1 MHTQVNLDVNSLKE
15 LSCVEKTVLGV
26 FFCKYAG
33 QPFSNMLTSAE
44 WAVDGLSRAEAVT
57 AFIALRHKGWIK
69 AVRKSW
75 GERLYYIPE
84 SLLSLLTIAYAARV
98 GQFVQQKLDVLQG
111 DMTQPEPISNNEV
124 QKVNIVREGK
134 PNIAAEL
141 LHVLGW
147 MVREGQAQGGLPL
160 TSKGTIH
167 KKIVQRLSRMT
178 VLDPEDFTILGTR
191 YDHADVYPVHVA
203 LVIDLLLSLGLIEK
217 AHNRMHVSL
226 DRLDH
231 WLSLPWS
238 SMHREIYSVCMDR
251 YGTAQPKLQH
261 FRHQLLMFASRE
273 NEWLSIS
280 AGTIYLDN
288 NPEEALEY
296 RESESSLSPLSPLS
310 SSFLTHIRGWLNVL
324 AGLGYG
330 EVGES
335 TAGELF
341 YRWQIDPRNLL
352 NLVNDEAEYAGM
364 NTLFVQPDFEI
375 MVPPDVTAPVRWNLD
390 IGAELINRDRM
401 SIYRITKERIVAAS
415 QIGLTADVM
424 INFLRRY
431 AGSGV
436 PEHVELAIQQWG
448 QEAERLHMDAGQ
460 NVDQDEPADKGKKMD
475 TWIYE
480 ARSELPEELNRT
492 ESGAIPD
499 ESIVGANGF
508 NVGLEMQKELFYI
521 RGRVGLIQDDSK
533 LYMYEQD
540 HSITEQSGLF
550 PGYGEIPEMW
560 HNEWRGY
567 HVSTARQIAAKAIEW
582 QTKLGLKLDNNI
594 VYVIPDQIHGHED
607 WTLTGWSIADGDTD
621 PAERRTFSPNEWN
634 QIRLIIPDHA

>member
-1 MHTQVNLDVNSLKE
+1 VI
-15 LSCVEKTVLGV
+15 
-26 FFCKYAG
+26 FCKYAG

-44 WAVDGLSRAEAVT
+44 WAVEGLSRAEAVT

-84 SLLSLLTIAYAARV
+84 SILSLLTIAYAARV
-98 GQFVQQKLDVLQG
+98 GQFVQKKVNILQD
-111 DMTQPEPISNNEV
+111 DMIQAKFISENEV
-124 QKVNIVREGK
+124 QNMKIVREGK
-134 PNIAAEL
+134 PDIAAEL
-141 LHVLGW
+141 LHVLAW

-167 KKIVQRLSRMT
+167 KKMVQRLSRMT
-178 VLDPEDFTILGTR
+178 VLGPEDFAELGIR

-217 AHNRMHVSL
+217 AHSRIYVSA
-226 DRLDH
+226 DRLYH

-251 YGTAQPKLQH
+251 YGVAEPKLQH
-261 FRHQLLMFASRE
+261 FRYQLLMFASRE
-273 NEWLSIS
+273 NEWLNIT
-280 AGTIYLDN
+280 AGTIDYDSL
-288 NPEEALEY
+288 EETMES
-296 RESESSLSPLSPLS
+296 RESRGP
-310 SSFLTHIRGWLNVL
+310 SFIAHIRGWLDLL

-335 TAGELF
+335 AAGELF
-341 YRWQIDPRNLL
+341 YRWQIDPKILL
-352 NLVNDEAEYAGM
+352 NLTDDEAEHVGN
-364 NTLFVQPDFEI
+364 NTIFVQPDFEI
-375 MVPPDVTAPVRWNLD
+375 MVPPDVTPQARWILE
-390 IGAELINRDRM
+390 IGAELMSRDRM
-401 SIYRITKERIVAAS
+401 SIYRMTKERIVAAS
-415 QIGLTADVM
+415 EIDLTADVM

-448 QEAERLHMDAGQ
+448 QEAKRLQMDAGQ
-460 NVDQDEPADKGKKMD
+460 NVDQDEATDKVKKKD

-480 ARSELPEELNRT
+480 SRSELLEKLNRT
-492 ESGAIPD
+492 DSEVIAD
-499 ESIVGANGF
+499 ESIVGADEF
-508 NVGLEMQKELFYI
+508 EDGLKVPKELFYI
-521 RGRVGLIQDDSK
+521 RGKVGLIQDDSK
-533 LYMYEQD
+533 LHTYEQD
-540 HSITEQSGLF
+540 YSITEQSGLF

-582 QTKLGLKLDNNI
+582 QTKLGLKLDNHI
-594 VYVIPDQIHGHED
+594 FYVIPDQIQGHED
-607 WTLTGWSIADGDTD
+607 WTLAGWYISEGGTD

-634 QIRLIIPDHA
+634 QIRLIIPNHA

>member
-1 MHTQVNLDVNSLKE
+1 MHTQGNLNVNSLKE
-15 LSCVEKTVLGV
+15 LSCVERMVLGV

-44 WAVDGLSRAEAVT
+44 WAVNGLSRAEAVT

-98 GQFVQQKLDVLQG
+98 GHFVQQKVNVLQN
-111 DMTQPEPISNNEV
+111 DMTQAKSISNNEV
-124 QKVNIVREGK
+124 QKVNVVREGK
-134 PNIAAEL
+134 PDIAAEL
-141 LHVLGW
+141 LHVLAW

-167 KKIVQRLSRMT
+167 KKMVQRLSRMT
-178 VLDPEDFTILGTR
+178 VLDPEDFAELGIR

-203 LVIDLLLSLGLIEK
+203 LVIDVLLSLGLIEK
-217 AHNRMHVSL
+217 AHNRMHVSS
-226 DRLDH
+226 DRLYH
-231 WLSLPWS
+231 WLSMPWS
-238 SMHREIYSVCMDR
+238 SMHREIYSICLDR
-251 YGTAQPKLQH
+251 YGIAQPKLQH
-261 FRHQLLMFASRE
+261 FRQQLLMFASRE
-273 NEWLSIS
+273 NEWLSIA
-280 AGTIYLDN
+280 AGTIYGDN
-288 NPEEALEY
+288 NPEEAIVN
-296 RESESSLSPLSPLS
+296 SESGDSLRP
-310 SSFLTHIRGWLNVL
+310 SFSTHIRGWLNVL

-341 YRWQIDPRNLL
+341 YRWQIDPKLLL
-352 NLVNDEAEYAGM
+352 NLANDEAEHEGG
-364 NTLFVQPDFEI
+364 NTIFVQPDFEI
-375 MVPPDVTAPVRWNLD
+375 MVPPDVIPSVRWNLD
-390 IGAELINRDRM
+390 IGAELISRDRM

-415 QIGLTADVM
+415 EIGLTADAM

-431 AGSGV
+431 AASGL

-448 QEAERLHMDAGQ
+448 QEAERLHIDAGK
-460 NVDQDEPADKGKKMD
+460 NVDEDEATDTFKKRD

-480 ARSELPEELNRT
+480 SRSELPEELTRT
-492 ESGAIPD
+492 ESDAIAD
-499 ESIVGANGF
+499 ESIVGANEF
-508 NVGLEMQKELFYI
+508 NVGLEVQKELFYI
-521 RGRVGLIQDDSK
+521 RGRVGLIQGETN
-533 LYMYEQD
+533 LHTYEQD

-621 PAERRTFSPNEWN
+621 PVERRTFSPNEWN

>member
-1 MHTQVNLDVNSLKE
+1 MHTQGNLDANSLKE
-15 LSCVEKTVLGV
+15 LSCVERTVLGV
-26 FFCKYAG
+26 VFCKYAG

-57 AFIALRHKGWIK
+57 AFIALRHKGWIN

-98 GQFVQQKLDVLQG
+98 GQFVQQKVNVLQN
-111 DMTQPEPISNNEV
+111 DMTQAKSISNNEV

-134 PNIAAEL
+134 PDIAAEL
-141 LHVLGW
+141 LHVLAW
-147 MVREGQAQGGLPL
+147 LVREGQAQGGLPL

-178 VLDPEDFTILGTR
+178 VLDPEDFAELGIR

-217 AHNRMHVSL
+217 AHNRMHVSS
-226 DRLDH
+226 DRLYH

-238 SMHREIYSVCMDR
+238 SMHREIYSVCLDR
-251 YGTAQPKLQH
+251 YGIAQPQLQH

-273 NEWLSIS
+273 NEWLSIA
-280 AGTIYLDN
+280 AGTIYRDN
-288 NPEEALEY
+288 NPEETIEN
-296 RESESSLSPLSPLS
+296 SESGGSLGPTFS
-310 SSFLTHIRGWLNVL
+310 THILGWLNVL

-341 YRWQIDPRNLL
+341 YRWQIDPKLLL
-352 NLVNDEAEYAGM
+352 NLANDEAEHEGKD
-364 NTLFVQPDFEI
+364 TIFVQPDFEI
-375 MVPPDVTAPVRWNLD
+375 MVPPDVTPSVRWNLD
-390 IGAELINRDRM
+390 IGAELISRDRM
-401 SIYRITKERIVAAS
+401 SIYRITKERIVAALE
-415 QIGLTADVM
+415 IGLTADVM
-424 INFLRRY
+424 INFLSRY
-431 AGSGV
+431 AGSGL

-448 QEAERLHMDAGQ
+448 QEAERLYIDAGK
-460 NVDQDEPADKGKKMD
+460 NVDEDEATDTFKKRD

-480 ARSELPEELNRT
+480 SRSKLPEELTRT
-492 ESGAIPD
+492 ESKAIPD
-499 ESIVGANGF
+499 ESIVGANEF
-508 NVGLEMQKELFYI
+508 NVGLEGQKELFYI
-521 RGRVGLIQDDSK
+521 RGRVGLIQGETN
-533 LYMYEQD
+533 LHTYEQD
-540 HSITEQSGLF
+540 HSITEQSRLF

>member
-1 MHTQVNLDVNSLKE
+1 MHTQGKLDVNSLKE
-15 LSCVEKTVLGV
+15 LSCVERTVLRV
-26 FFCKYAG
+26 IFCKYAG

-44 WAVDGLSRAEAVT
+44 WAMDGLSRAEAVT

-98 GQFVQQKLDVLQG
+98 GQFVQQKVSVLQD
-111 DMTQPEPISNNEV
+111 DMTQANSISNNEV

-134 PNIAAEL
+134 PDIAAEL
-141 LHVLGW
+141 LHVLAW

-167 KKIVQRLSRMT
+167 KKMVQRLSRMT
-178 VLDPEDFTILGTR
+178 ILDPGDFAELGIR
-191 YDHADVYPVHVA
+191 YDHEDVYPVHVA

-217 AHNRMHVSL
+217 AHNRMHVSPDHL
-226 DRLDH
+226 YH
-231 WLSLPWS
+231 WLSLSWS
-238 SMHREIYSVCMDR
+238 IMHREIYSVCMDR
-251 YGTAQPKLQH
+251 YGIAEPKLQH
-261 FRHQLLMFASRE
+261 FRYQLLMFASRE
-273 NEWLSIS
+273 NEWLSITT
-280 AGTIYLDN
+280 GTIDHDGQG
-288 NPEEALEY
+288 EAIES
-296 RESESSLSPLSPLS
+296 RESGGSLSP
-310 SSFLTHIRGWLNVL
+310 SFLTHIRGWLDVL

-330 EVGES
+330 EIGES
-335 TAGELF
+335 ATGELL
-341 YRWQIDPRNLL
+341 YRWQIDPKVLL
-352 NLVNDEAEYAGM
+352 NFANHEEEHAGK
-364 NTLFVQPDFEI
+364 NTIFVQPDFEI
-375 MVPPDVTAPVRWNLD
+375 MVPPDVTPKVRWNLD
-390 IGAELINRDRM
+390 IGAELMSRDRM

-415 QIGLTADVM
+415 EIGLTADVM

-436 PEHVELAIQQWG
+436 PEHVELAIEQWG

-460 NVDQDEPADKGKKMD
+460 NVDQDEVTDKVKKKD

-480 ARSELPEELNRT
+480 SRSELLEKLNRT
-492 ESGAIPD
+492 ESKVIAD
-499 ESIVGANGF
+499 ESIVGADEF
-508 NVGLEMQKELFYI
+508 KDELKVPKELFYI

-533 LYMYEQD
+533 LHTYEQD

-582 QTKLGLKLDNNI
+582 QTKLGLKLDSNI
-594 VYVIPDQIHGHED
+594 VYVIPDQIQGHED
-607 WTLTGWSIADGDTD
+607 WTLTGWYISDGGTD

-634 QIRLIIPDHA
+634 QIRLIIPNHA

>member
-1 MHTQVNLDVNSLKE
+1 MHTQGNLDVNSLKE
-15 LSCVEKTVLGV
+15 LSCVERTVLGV

-44 WAVDGLSRAEAVT
+44 WAVDRLSRAEAVT

-98 GQFVQQKLDVLQG
+98 KQFVQQKVKVLQN
-111 DMTQPEPISNNEV
+111 DMTQAKFISNNEV

-134 PNIAAEL
+134 PDIAAEL
-141 LHVLGW
+141 LHVLAW

-167 KKIVQRLSRMT
+167 KKMVQRLSRMT
-178 VLDPEDFTILGTR
+178 VLDPDDFAELGIR

-217 AHNRMHVSL
+217 AHNRMHVSS
-226 DRLDH
+226 DRLYH
-231 WLSLPWS
+231 WLSMPWS
-238 SMHREIYSVCMDR
+238 SMHREIYSICLDR
-251 YGTAQPKLQH
+251 YGIAQPKLQH
-261 FRHQLLMFASRE
+261 FRQQLLMFASRE
-273 NEWLSIS
+273 NEWLSIA
-280 AGTIYLDN
+280 AGTIERD
-288 NPEEALEY
+288 NPEETI
-296 RESESSLSPLSPLS
+296 ESIESGGSLRPSL
-310 SSFLTHIRGWLNVL
+310 LTHIRGWLNVL

-341 YRWQIDPRNLL
+341 YRWQIDPKLLL
-352 NLVNDEAEYAGM
+352 NLAKDEAEHEGK
-364 NTLFVQPDFEI
+364 NTIFVQPDFEI
-375 MVPPDVTAPVRWNLD
+375 MVPPDVTPSVRWNLD
-390 IGAELINRDRM
+390 IGAELISRDRM

-415 QIGLTADVM
+415 EIGLTADAM
-424 INFLRRY
+424 INFLSRY
-431 AGSGV
+431 AGSGL
-436 PEHVELAIQQWG
+436 PEHVGLAIQQWG
-448 QEAERLHMDAGQ
+448 QEAERLHIDAGK
-460 NVDQDEPADKGKKMD
+460 NVDEDEATDTVKKRD

-480 ARSELPEELNRT
+480 SRSELPEELNRT
-492 ESGAIPD
+492 ESEAIAD
-499 ESIVGANGF
+499 ESIVEANEF
-508 NVGLEMQKELFYI
+508 NVGLEVQKELFYI
-521 RGRVGLIQDDSK
+521 RGRVGLIQCDTN
-533 LYMYEQD
+533 LHTYEQD

-567 HVSTARQIAAKAIEW
+567 HGSTARQIAAKAIEW

>member
-1 MHTQVNLDVNSLKE
+1 MHTQGNLDVNSLKE
-15 LSCVEKTVLGV
+15 LSCVERTVLGV
-26 FFCKYAG
+26 IFCKYAG

-44 WAVDGLSRAEAVT
+44 WATDGLSRAEAVM

-98 GQFVQQKLDVLQG
+98 GQFAQQKLNVLQ
-111 DMTQPEPISNNEV
+111 DEMKIDKSISSNEV
-124 QKVNIVREGK
+124 QKVKIVREGK
-134 PNIAAEL
+134 PDIAAEL
-141 LHVLGW
+141 LHVLAW
-147 MVREGQAQGGLPL
+147 MVRESQAQGGLPL

-167 KKIVQRLSRMT
+167 KKMVQRLSRMT
-178 VLDPEDFTILGTR
+178 VLGPEDFTELGIR

-217 AHNRMHVSL
+217 VHNRMHVSF
-226 DRLDH
+226 DRLYH
-231 WLSLPWS
+231 WLTLSWS

-251 YGTAQPKLQH
+251 YGIAEPKLQH
-261 FRHQLLMFASRE
+261 FRHQLLMFASQE
-273 NEWLSIS
+273 NEWLSIPV
-280 AGTIYLDN
+280 GTIDHDDL
-288 NPEEALEY
+288 EESMES
-296 RESESSLSPLSPLS
+296 RESGGSSG
-310 SSFLTHIRGWLNVL
+310 SFLTHIRGWLDVL

-335 TAGELF
+335 VAGELL
-341 YRWQIDPRNLL
+341 YRWQIDPGVLL
-352 NLVNDEAEYAGM
+352 NFVDHVEEHAGK
-364 NTLFVQPDFEI
+364 NTIFVQPDFEI
-375 MVPPDVTAPVRWNLD
+375 MVPPDVTPQVRWNLD
-390 IGAELINRDRM
+390 IGAELVSRDRM
-401 SIYRITKERIVAAS
+401 SIYRITKERIIAAS
-415 QIGLTADVM
+415 EIGLTADVM

-448 QEAERLHMDAGQ
+448 QDADRLGMDAGQ
-460 NVDQDEPADKGKKMD
+460 NVDQDESVDKVKKKD
-475 TWIYE
+475 IWIYE
-480 ARSELPEELNRT
+480 SRSELPEELNGI
-492 ESGAIPD
+492 ESKAIAD
-499 ESIVGANGF
+499 ESIVGADEF
-508 NVGLEMQKELFYI
+508 KDGLEVQKELFYI
-521 RGRVGLIQDDSK
+521 RGRVGLIQGDSK
-533 LYMYEQD
+533 LHTYEQD

-582 QTKLGLKLDNNI
+582 QTKLGLKLDSNI
-594 VYVIPDQIHGHED
+594 VYVIPDQIQGHED
-607 WTLTGWSIADGDTD
+607 WTLTGWSISEDDTD

>member
-1 MHTQVNLDVNSLKE
+1 MHTQGNLDVNSLKE
-15 LSCVEKTVLGV
+15 LSCVERTVLGV
-26 FFCKYAG
+26 IFCKYAG
-33 QPFSNMLTSAE
+33 QPFSNLLTSAE

-57 AFIALRHKGWIK
+57 AFIALRHKGWIN

-84 SLLSLLTIAYAARV
+84 SLLSLLTIAYEARV
-98 GQFVQQKLDVLQG
+98 GQFVQQKVNVLQN
-111 DMTQPEPISNNEV
+111 DMTQAKSISNNEV

-134 PNIAAEL
+134 PDIAAEL
-141 LHVLGW
+141 LHVLAW
-147 MVREGQAQGGLPL
+147 LVREGQGQGGLPL
-160 TSKGTIH
+160 TSKGMIH

-178 VLDPEDFTILGTR
+178 VLDPKDFAELGIR

-217 AHNRMHVSL
+217 AHNRMHVSS
-226 DRLDH
+226 DRLYH

-238 SMHREIYSVCMDR
+238 SMHREIYSVCLDR
-251 YGTAQPKLQH
+251 YGIAQPQLQH

-273 NEWLSIS
+273 NEWLSI
-280 AGTIYLDN
+280 AAATLYRDN
-288 NPEEALEY
+288 NPEETIEN
-296 RESESSLSPLSPLS
+296 SESGGSLGPTFS
-310 SSFLTHIRGWLNVL
+310 THIRGWLNVL

-341 YRWQIDPRNLL
+341 YRWQIDPKLLL
-352 NLVNDEAEYAGM
+352 NLANDEAEHEGKD
-364 NTLFVQPDFEI
+364 TIFVQPDFEI
-375 MVPPDVTAPVRWNLD
+375 MVPPDVTPSVRWNLD
-390 IGAELINRDRM
+390 IGAELISRDRM
-401 SIYRITKERIVAAS
+401 SIYQITKERIVAAS
-415 QIGLTADVM
+415 EIGLTADVM
-424 INFLRRY
+424 INFLSRY
-431 AGSGV
+431 AGSGL

-448 QEAERLHMDAGQ
+448 QEAERLYIDAGK
-460 NVDQDEPADKGKKMD
+460 NVDEDEATDTLKKRD

-480 ARSELPEELNRT
+480 SRSKLPEELTRT
-492 ESGAIPD
+492 ESKAIAD

-508 NVGLEMQKELFYI
+508 NVGLEVQKELFYI
-521 RGRVGLIQDDSK
+521 RGRVGLIQGDTN
-533 LYMYEQD
+533 LHTYEQD

-621 PAERRTFSPNEWN
+621 PAERLTFSPNEWN

>member
-1 MHTQVNLDVNSLKE
+1 MHTQGNLDVNSLKE
-15 LSCVEKTVLGV
+15 LSCVERTVLGV
-26 FFCKYAG
+26 IFCKYAG

-57 AFIALRHKGWIK
+57 AFIALRHKGWIN

-75 GERLYYIPE
+75 GERLYYISE

-98 GQFVQQKLDVLQG
+98 GQFVQQKVNVLQN
-111 DMTQPEPISNNEV
+111 DMTQAKSISNNEV

-134 PNIAAEL
+134 PDIAAEL
-141 LHVLGW
+141 LHVLAW

-178 VLDPEDFTILGTR
+178 VLDPEDFAELGIR

-217 AHNRMHVSL
+217 AHNRMHVSS
-226 DRLDH
+226 DRLYH

-238 SMHREIYSVCMDR
+238 SMHREIYSVWLDR
-251 YGTAQPKLQH
+251 YGIAQPQLQH

-273 NEWLSIS
+273 NEWLSIA
-280 AGTIYLDN
+280 AGSIYRDN
-288 NPEEALEY
+288 NPEETIEN
-296 RESESSLSPLSPLS
+296 SESGGSLGPTFS
-310 SSFLTHIRGWLNVL
+310 THILGWLNVL

-341 YRWQIDPRNLL
+341 YRWQIDPKLLL
-352 NLVNDEAEYAGM
+352 NLANDEAEHEGKD
-364 NTLFVQPDFEI
+364 TIFVQPDFEI
-375 MVPPDVTAPVRWNLD
+375 MVPPDVTPSVRWNLD
-390 IGAELINRDRM
+390 IGAELISRDRM

-415 QIGLTADVM
+415 EIGLTADVM
-424 INFLRRY
+424 INFLSRY
-431 AGSGV
+431 AGSGL

-448 QEAERLHMDAGQ
+448 QEAERLHIDAGK
-460 NVDQDEPADKGKKMD
+460 NVDEDEATDTFKKRD

-480 ARSELPEELNRT
+480 SRSELPEELTRT
-492 ESGAIPD
+492 ESKAIPD
-499 ESIVGANGF
+499 ESIVGANEF
-508 NVGLEMQKELFYI
+508 NVGLEVQKELFYI
-521 RGRVGLIQDDSK
+521 RGRVGLIQGDTN
-533 LYMYEQD
+533 LHTYEQD